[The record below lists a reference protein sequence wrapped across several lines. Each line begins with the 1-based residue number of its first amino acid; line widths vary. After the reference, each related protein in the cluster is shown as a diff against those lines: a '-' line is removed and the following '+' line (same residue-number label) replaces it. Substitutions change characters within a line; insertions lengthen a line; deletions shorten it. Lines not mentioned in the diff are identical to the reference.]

1 MAQLKCIAID
11 DEPLALELMRKYI
24 VKFPQLQL
32 VQCFED
38 AVSGAEFLAK
48 NPVDLLFVDINMP
61 DISGI
66 DLVRSLVD
74 KPMVIFTTAYKN
86 FAFEGFELEALDY
99 LLKPIDITRFGKAVE
114 KAVEFQ
120 QYKKAQGNTSQQES
134 LYVYSE
140 YRMVKINLN
149 EIEYIES
156 MEDYIKIHT
165 STSPKP
171 VLTLMPLKK
180 VLEKLPADQ
189 FQRVHRSFV
198 VASGKIKSIQNR
210 KIQLANA
217 EVPISDSYSNFAK
230 EWVKKS

>member
-99 LLKPIDITRFGKAVE
+99 LLKPIDITRFSKAVE

-120 QYKKAQGNTSQQES
+120 QYKKTQGKR
-134 LYVYSE
+134 YSAG
-140 YRMVKINLN
+140 K
-149 EIEYIES
+149 
-156 MEDYIKIHT
+156 
-165 STSPKP
+165 
-171 VLTLMPLKK
+171 
-180 VLEKLPADQ
+180 
-189 FQRVHRSFV
+189 FV
-198 VASGKIKSIQNR
+198 CIFRIPHG
-210 KIQLANA
+210 
-217 EVPISDSYSNFAK
+217 
-230 EWVKKS
+230 